1 MLYTFQKQYASLC
14 DVTSSCLDSSWFL
27 LIHRSHWKSLS
38 QVQCIVGHV
47 VGKLHAK
54 RKCCD
59 IKTKRTSPS
68 VCPTSTFL
76 SVRYTF
82 HGVLTCSE
90 GCYNEKWWIKVLFFF
105 LFLREYYC
113 GGPLHT
119 PASWRTWRGWPRA
132 SGRTWTPPK
141 AWIPTKTRS
150 ITLWTEWPPR
160 LCDRFNSEMSLT
172 QCVCPRSP
180 RRAIPHCFLPGAD
193 HPFALLGPPEP
204 LFQPW

>member
-82 HGVLTCSE
+82 HGVLKCSE

-105 LFLREYYC
+105 VSQRILL
-113 GGPLHT
+113 
-119 PASWRTWRGWPRA
+119 
-132 SGRTWTPPK
+132 
-141 AWIPTKTRS
+141 
-150 ITLWTEWPPR
+150 
-160 LCDRFNSEMSLT
+160 
-172 QCVCPRSP
+172 
-180 RRAIPHCFLPGAD
+180 RRATPHPGELKNMKRVAESIRKD
-193 HPFALLGPPEP
+193 MNAAKGLDSNKNEVNNAVDRVTTTSVWP
-204 LFQPW
+204 L